1 MGNYSNLPGLSRHC
15 PVVEESF
22 VMVRHSQAALC
33 VLVAAFCLTKGQSW
47 KEKKSTHQGKPI
59 TGTEDLREIA
69 ENISDERDFN
79 RNLDAILIPRSVGSR
94 NHDRVRQHIT
104 QTMES
109 NGWSV
114 EESSFSDQTPLGR
127 KQFTNIIATHDP
139 SAARRLVI
147 ACHYDSKIQPA
158 GVYATDSAVP
168 CAMMLNMASTLRKQL
183 NDLKQAGSDLTLQF
197 IFFDGEEAFR
207 RWSSTDSIYGARNLA
222 NKWENQRYSDGGV
235 SGNQNDRIDLFVLLD
250 LLGSGDMQISK
261 EERFTGR
268 WFDRLVRVE
277 NNLKRNNLIS
287 GRNIFQ
293 NKAGKGGI
301 EDDHIP
307 FKRRGV
313 PILHLI
319 SSPFP
324 RVWHTVRDNRNAL
337 DFGKIANFNKILR
350 TFIAEYLRI
359 DFSATPEVEGCN
371 SEFCF
376 LT

>member
-1 MGNYSNLPGLSRHC
+1 MGVLRMREALL
-15 PVVEESF
+15 V
-22 VMVRHSQAALC
+22 ALC
-33 VLVAAFCLTKGQSW
+33 LLVATIWGVQGQSW
-47 KEKKSTHQGKPI
+47 KGKKRSHKGQQI
-59 TGTEDLREIA
+59 TTSKGLKRITEGLSNEQ
-69 ENISDERDFN
+69 NFKT
-79 RNLDAILIPRSVGSR
+79 NLDAILIPRSVGSR

-104 QTMES
+104 QAMKS

-114 EESSFSDQTPLGR
+114 DESSFSDQTPLGQ
-127 KQFTNIIATHDP
+127 KQFTNIIATLDP

-183 NDLKQAGSDLTLQF
+183 RQQRSDLTLQF
-197 IFFDGEEAFR
+197 IFFDGEEAFQS
-207 RWSSTDSIYGARNLA
+207 WSSTDSLYGARNLA
-222 NKWENQRYSDGGV
+222 NRWENQRYSDGGV

-268 WFDRLVRVE
+268 WFDRLVRIE

-293 NKAGKGGI
+293 NKDGRGGI

-350 TFIAEYLRI
+350 VFVAEYLGMK
-359 DFSATPEVEGCN
+359 P
-371 SEFCF
+371 
-376 LT
+376 